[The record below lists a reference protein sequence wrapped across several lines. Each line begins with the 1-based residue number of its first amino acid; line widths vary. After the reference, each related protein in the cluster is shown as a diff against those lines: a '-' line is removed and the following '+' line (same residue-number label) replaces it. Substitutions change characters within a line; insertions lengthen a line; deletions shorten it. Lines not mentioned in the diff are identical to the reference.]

1 MSHDHQRRTHQPT
14 MPSNDNSPRLDRH
27 DNAQTN
33 LKNRRGLV
41 AALGAVGAAGI
52 ITVVLILTRS
62 EPASGIRLKA
72 PGPGGVSPAPATNK
86 PGTTAEAAEGGLA
99 PPLSLPKGSSA
110 NNPVLTVPVRSVRLA
125 GDIQVVGNVSYD
137 ADHFAIVGPL
147 VDGRMTRLAV
157 GVGGHVRRGQI
168 MAEIESADVGDARGA
183 LISAKARLAAADAN
197 LRRERELAEKRISS
211 VREREV
217 AEAQWASEGAAMRAA
232 QEKLRAIGLSDADI
246 RAIDDKAVGGRVAI
260 RAPIDGTVI
269 ERLVTLGEAV
279 ERAADAFK
287 IANLT
292 HVWILLDLY
301 EKDLARV
308 RVGQSVEAR
317 TEAYPGEVFPGRVAY
332 VAPVIDEATRTAKVR
347 VQIAN
352 DAARLHIG
360 QLVNARLIGSAELT
374 TAPVLAVPR
383 SAVQRVDGK
392 PLLFVKG
399 SQGYERRSVEL
410 GISGGEL
417 VEIRNGV
424 REGEQIA
431 TDGAFLLKSE
441 LLR

>member
-1 MSHDHQRRTHQPT
+1 MIA
-14 MPSNDNSPRLDRH
+14 
-27 DNAQTN
+27 AQTR
-33 LKNRRGLV
+33 LKSRGAGGRARRRG
-41 AALGAVGAAGI
+41 GRRHHHR
-52 ITVVLILTRS
+52 VVLILTRRS
-62 EPASGIRLKA
+62 ARVGHPLKA
-72 PGPGGVSPAPATNK
+72 APTWRGVARRAAPRAPLAPAPGG
-86 PGTTAEAAEGGLA
+86 GTGGVGA
-99 PPLSLPKGSSA
+99 PPLSLPKGA
-110 NNPVLTVPVRSVRLA
+110 AENNPVQTVPVRSVRLA

-147 VDGRMTRLAV
+147 VEGRMTRLAV
-157 GVGGHVRRGQI
+157 GVGGQVRRGQI
-168 MAEIESADVGDARGA
+168 MAEIESADVGEARGA
-183 LISAKARLAAADAN
+183 FIAAKARLAAAEAN

-211 VREREV
+211 AREREV

-232 QEKLRAIGLSDADI
+232 QEKLRAIGLSDGDI

-279 ERAADAFK
+279 ERAIDAFK
-287 IANLT
+287 VANLS

-347 VQIAN
+347 VEIAN
-352 DAARLHIG
+352 DAAKLHIG
-360 QLVNARLIGSAELT
+360 QLVNARLIGSSELT

-383 SAVQRVDGK
+383 GAIQRVDGK

-399 SQGYERRSVEL
+399 PQGYERRPVEL
-410 GISGGEL
+410 GLSGGEL
-417 VEIRNGV
+417 VEV
-424 REGEQIA
+424 RTVCA
-431 TDGAFLLKSE
+431 TANRSPPTEPFS
-441 LLR
+441 